1 MPLLIT
7 LAHSIGLHAPPKS
20 PKMKVHL
27 GKCAGR
33 VCQLVQSCLDS
44 YTLAMPA
51 VVYWQLEDGTEEP
64 TSRQHPETMGAA
76 LSIKQNRA
84 RQDDLLKGYLGSFSR
99 GALKSLSR

>member
-1 MPLLIT
+1 MPSLIT
-7 LAHSIGLHAPPKS
+7 LAQSNSLDARRNS
-20 PKMKVHL
+20 PRMKAHL
-27 GKCAGR
+27 GKCASR

-51 VVYWQLEDGTEEP
+51 VVYWQLEDGTEEQ

-84 RQDDLLKGYLGSFSR
+84 RQDCLLKGYLGSFSR